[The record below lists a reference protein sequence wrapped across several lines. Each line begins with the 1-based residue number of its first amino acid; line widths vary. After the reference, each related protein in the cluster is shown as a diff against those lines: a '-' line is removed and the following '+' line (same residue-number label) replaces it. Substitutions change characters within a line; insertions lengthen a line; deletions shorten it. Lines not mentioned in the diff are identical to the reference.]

1 MELRKTEEKEI
12 IVQDV
17 TVRHLANEVCRLKTG
32 TTPVIRAA
40 GTGAKAAAYAVKTQ
54 AKKAAM
60 TKEGRI
66 ARSELP
72 PEQRKQWDSYSSR
85 QQIQILQ
92 EVSRKTERRMQYR
105 TSSDTVRSTRRRQ
118 PDIQRYR
125 LIQRQKKR
133 PSASP
138 VLLMPAVKR
147 ATVNPVLRRNMLHEL
162 RQARAKKRFQSEP
175 PHTPKLRQTAD
186 KGGFAAAGGKTA
198 ISRLRP
204 VKYRTDPDR
213 QIRTRAATLSD
224 ELALLASGKGGHR
237 RTVCQTDMRT
247 RQEKKTVFY
256 EPDDRKA
263 QRKAGRIGHSD
274 TRQAAR
280 AKKQQKQLF
289 KSELIAMLDRDGK
302 KTETIKRVQRGEQI
316 EMSISDLE
324 RENSGSILRTVALP
338 VRIPLAAL
346 KAKAAA
352 MFAHLGAILLKY
364 AVVLLLPVL
373 LFGFFLLVIGGIL
386 GSLAGS
392 EAVEDQYSSAY
403 SVSGYQIVEYAK
415 EWIGITKYV
424 WGAGR
429 ASAEDWQDFAD
440 CSSFA
445 QGVYAHFGYQIGGT
459 TYVQEASGTVVDGG
473 LADAVPGDLIL
484 FYSGSIAPGNSSHV
498 GIYAGDGQM
507 VHCSGGSS
515 NTFAN
520 PGRGVCMGSV
530 TGDGRPFE
538 VRRIV
543 PLSFGGGEE
552 LLSHLAKYNT
562 RLEQDKAQG
571 IKWFYTNRGAPASWN
586 AATASGAKKASNC
599 ALLVRWALK
608 EMGVIE
614 SDDFFYYTYGNTFKW
629 ENDTEANLRAN
640 ADIIEVRRT
649 ARSMIA
655 DSTLQPGDICCW
667 HSMQHINVY
676 AGGNLWYDAGRG
688 GSGHWENFG
697 HLDSDGWEDR
707 TYVFDKWGP
716 VPTGYMDTQVDYIIR
731 IPSEPA
737 GGVGATSGHARD
749 TSAYTQ
755 EQIELIW
762 AIVGQEDR
770 GSYEGAL
777 AVISSAMNRTES
789 PQWRS
794 LGNTALAQLTAS
806 GQYCYSNDTYWH
818 DLLDGNVPDYVKT
831 AVNDCLKK
839 GIRNHS
845 FTSFRS
851 KKGSQTG
858 ADAVQIGGNWFFG
871 S

>member
-17 TVRHLANEVCRLKTG
+17 TVRHLANDVCRLKTG
-32 TTPVIRAA
+32 MAPVMRAA
-40 GTGAKAAAYAVKTQ
+40 GTGAKAAAYIAKTQ
-54 AKKAAM
+54 TKKAAL

-66 ARSELP
+66 ARSELT

-85 QQIQILQ
+85 QQKQILR

-105 TSSDTVRSTRRRQ
+105 TSSDAVRSTRRRQ
-118 PDIQRYR
+118 PDVQR
-125 LIQRQKKR
+125 LVQVQKKR
-133 PSASP
+133 PSAAP

-147 ATVNPVLRRNMLHEL
+147 ATVNPMIKRNMLLTL
-162 RQARAKKRFQSEP
+162 RQARAKKRFQNEP
-175 PHTPKLRQTAD
+175 PHTPRLKQTGT
-186 KGGFAAAGGKTA
+186 GGFAAAGGKAA
-198 ISRLRP
+198 ISRLRQIT
-204 VKYRTDPDR
+204 YRTDPNR
-213 QIRTRAATLSD
+213 YIRRGVTALSD
-224 ELALLASGKGGHR
+224 ELALLADGKGGHK
-237 RTVCQTDMRT
+237 RTVYQTDMRT
-247 RQEKKTVFY
+247 GREKKTVFY
-256 EPDDRKA
+256 EANDRKA
-263 QRKAGRIGHSD
+263 QRKAGRIGRSD

-289 KSELIAMLDRDGK
+289 KSELIAMLDRDERR
-302 KTETIKRVQRGEQI
+302 TENIKRVQRGEQI
-316 EMSISDLE
+316 EMCMSDLE
-324 RENSGSILRTVALP
+324 RENSLSILRTASLP
-338 VRIPLAAL
+338 ARIPLVAL
-346 KAKAAA
+346 KAKVAA
-352 MFAHLGAILLKY
+352 MFAHLGAVLLKY
-364 AVVLLLPVL
+364 AVLLLLPVL
-373 LFGFFLLVIGGIL
+373 LFGFFLLVLGGIL
-386 GSLAGS
+386 GSLAGG
-392 EAVEDQYSSAY
+392 EAVEDQYGSAY

-429 ASAEDWQDFAD
+429 NSAEDWQDFAD

-445 QGVYAHFGYQIGGT
+445 QGVYAHFGYQIGST

-473 LADAVPGDLIL
+473 LADAVPGDFIL

-520 PGRGVCMGSV
+520 PGKGVCMGSV

-571 IKWFYTNRGAPASWN
+571 IKWYYTNRGAPGSWN
-586 AATASGAKKASNC
+586 AATASGARKASNC

-640 ADIIEVRRT
+640 ADIIEVKRT

-655 DSTLQPGDICCW
+655 DGTLQPGDICCW

-697 HLDSDGWEDR
+697 HLDSGGWEDR

-716 VPTGYMDTQVDYIIR
+716 VSTGYMDTQVDYIIR

-737 GGVGATSGHARD
+737 GGIGATSGHARD
-749 TSAYTQ
+749 LTNYSQ
-755 EQIELIW
+755 EQMELIW
-762 AIVGQEDR
+762 AVVGQEDR

-777 AVISSAMNRTES
+777 AVISSIMNRTES

-794 LGNTALAQLTAS
+794 LGSTALEQIKAPT
-806 GQYCYSNDTYWH
+806 QYCYSNDTHWH
-818 DLLDGNVPDYVKT
+818 KLLGGNVPECVKT
-831 AVNDCLKK
+831 AVHDCLKR
-839 GIRNHS
+839 GIRNNP

-851 KKGSQTG
+851 EKGVVTG
-858 ADAVQIGGNWFFG
+858 PDAVQIGGNWFFG